1 MGYIWLLIFAAMII
15 TEIATAT
22 ALVSIW
28 FALGA
33 LAAFAVSAVGFGFTA
48 QLVAFIVVSVLLL
61 IFTKPFV
68 KKIIK
73 PGYTP
78 TNTDRLLGELCIVVD
93 GIDDMGSKG
102 SVIIDG
108 KEWSAVSDDGKP
120 IESGSRAKVMDIR
133 GVKLVV
139 HSIEGDD

>member
-48 QLVAFIVVSVLLL
+48 QIVVFIAVSVLLL

-68 KKIIK
+68 KKVIK